1 MGGRGTS
8 QGGGSSRSLRA
19 WLAQK
24 AVDSKTFAD
33 FSRNAE
39 TVRAMKAMGYGRAEA
54 ERFYKDAKYKNSA
67 KYAPISLDAAVAEVR
82 NGIRP
87 SALSGWFRNADS
99 DYKPE
104 IEAAIIGNP
113 ALRNAGLNIAHR
125 NYMNVTG
132 RNISFDDFINGTFT
146 VYRGGNT
153 SYTKNDVFISY
164 SFSKEV
170 AKSFGG
176 KVQSIRIKPKNTLG
190 SYQTTGEAEILVR
203 RK

>member
-8 QGGGSSRSLRA
+8 RGGGSRSIRA
-19 WLAQK
+19 WLAQR

-39 TVRAMKAMGYGRAEA
+39 TVRALKAMGYGRAEA
-54 ERFYKDAKYKNSA
+54 EQFYKDAKYKNSA
-67 KYAPISLDAAVAEVR
+67 KYAPISLEAAVAEVR

-104 IEAAIIGNP
+104 IEAAIISNP

-125 NYMNVTG
+125 NYMDVTG

-164 SFSKEV
+164 SFSKKV
-170 AKSFGG
+170 AQSFGG
-176 KVQSIRIKPKNTLG
+176 NVQSIRIKPKDTLG

>member
-8 QGGGSSRSLRA
+8 RGGGGSLRA
-19 WLAQK
+19 GLAQQ
-24 AVDSKTFAD
+24 AVDSETFND
-33 FSRNAE
+33 FIRNAE
-39 TVRAMKAMGYGRAEA
+39 TVRALKSMGYRRAEA
-54 ERFYKDAKYKNSA
+54 EQFYKDAKYKNSA
-67 KYAPISLDAAVAEVR
+67 KYAPISTDAAVAEVR

-125 NYMNVTG
+125 NYMDVTG
-132 RNISFDDFINGTFT
+132 RDISFDDFVNGTFT

-170 AKSFGG
+170 AQSFGG

>member
-1 MGGRGTS
+1 VGGRGTS
-8 QGGGSSRSLRA
+8 RGGGSSRSLRA
-19 WLAQK
+19 ELAQK
-24 AVDSKTFAD
+24 AVDSETFAD
-33 FSRNAE
+33 FIRSDG
-39 TVRAMKAMGYGRAEA
+39 TVRALKTMGYGRAEA
-54 ERFYKDAKYKNSA
+54 EQFYKDAKYKNSA

-82 NGIRP
+82 KGIRP
-87 SALSGWFRNADS
+87 SALSGWFRSADS

-146 VYRGGNT
+146 VYRGGKT

-170 AKSFGG
+170 AQSFGG

>member
-54 ERFYKDAKYKNSA
+54 EQFYKDAKYKNSA

-82 NGIRP
+82 KGIRP

-170 AKSFGG
+170 AQSFGG